1 VESPALQL
9 CSVLL
14 RLRIRRVEQW
24 VLGVREN
31 GVEQRK
37 CNTHAWQQ
45 KQKQNVE
52 KDLES
57 QLTMEWEKELEWQDK
72 NEKGQTQN
80 VNGLFTK

>member
-1 VESPALQL
+1 
-9 CSVLL
+9 
-14 RLRIRRVEQW
+14 
-24 VLGVREN
+24 
-31 GVEQRK
+31 
-37 CNTHAWQQ
+37 
-45 KQKQNVE
+45 VE